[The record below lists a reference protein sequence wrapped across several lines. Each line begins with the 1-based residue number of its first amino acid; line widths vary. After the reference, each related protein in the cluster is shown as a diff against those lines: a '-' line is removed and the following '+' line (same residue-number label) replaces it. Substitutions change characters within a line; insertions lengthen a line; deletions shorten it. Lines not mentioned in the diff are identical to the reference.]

1 VTPPH
6 PARRR
11 ALVLVTAGTL
21 ALAACGSS
29 GGKVAETQDGKVT
42 VDGKGKHASVTVK
55 GENGGSVTYNQQKV
69 PAGFPSAVP
78 LPQHATLTNAT
89 SADRNGKQYFQLS
102 YSFKGSSARAALGA
116 YATRLG
122 NAGFTTDT
130 ADGRMTD
137 AAPPPLRADGQGWH
151 VVAIAKSSSGPG
163 TMVVTVDNA

>member
-1 VTPPH
+1 V
-6 PARRR
+6 RR
-11 ALVLVTAGTL
+11 AALVVLATGTL

-42 VDGKGKHASVTVK
+42 VDGKGEHASVTVK

-69 PAGFPSAVP
+69 PAAFPSAVP

-102 YSFKGSSARAALGA
+102 YTLQGSSARVALGA
-116 YATRLG
+116 YATQLG

-137 AAPPPLRADGQGWH
+137 DTPPPLRADGKGWH
-151 VVAIAKSSSGPG
+151 VVAIANSRGG
-163 TMVVTVDNA
+163 TGSMIVTVDNA